1 MPGLSARFQKVLEAR
16 RDGLNARFRRLGS
29 ARRPAAFLAYLSRTV
44 DPLVDAAGDD
54 EADAVALA
62 LFDLGL
68 AGMGTGLVGEDAPTA
83 FEQALVALLPGFRP
97 HFPREV
103 GPLVRAL
110 GNAWARLAREVGP
123 ERAGWWMS
131 TLAAAAPQCPTRPVL
146 FDVGLA
152 LSWRAGLAEARATAL
167 QRTLALDPPF
177 RSWIFGAPAIDPSPA
192 RRFAPPGS
200 TAPLGPVAIVGRVGG
215 FVGFGGPF
223 AVPPRVFASGDRL
236 FATDGHAVGEVHAD
250 VYGARLCPA
259 GDGVELLNSAI
270 QRLNSVP
277 RGSAGLCDAS
287 GLVSWDG
294 QAGVFPDLAG
304 ASSAAA
310 AAAMLAVTVEDSHWV
325 AVLGRPAEDAP

>member
-1 MPGLSARFQKVLEAR
+1 MPGLSARFRKVLEAR

-29 ARRPAAFLAYLSRTV
+29 ARKPSAFLAYLSRTV

-54 EADAVALA
+54 AADAVALA

-68 AGMGTGLVGEDAPTA
+68 AGMGTGLVGEDAPSA
-83 FEQALVALLPGFRP
+83 FERSLLELLPGFRP

-103 GPLVRAL
+103 GMLVRAL

-131 TLAAAAPQCPTRPVL
+131 TLAAAAPQCPTRQVL
-146 FDVGLA
+146 FDVGLV
-152 LSWRAGLAEARATAL
+152 LSWRAGLAEARAAAL

-177 RSWIFGAPAIDPSPA
+177 RAWLFGAAAIDPSPA

-223 AVPPRVFASGDRL
+223 AAPPRVFAAGDRL
-236 FATDGHAVGEVHAD
+236 LATDGHAVAEVHAD

-259 GDGVELLNSAI
+259 GDGVESSNRAI
-270 QRLNSVP
+270 RQFNSVP
-277 RGSAGLCDAS
+277 SGLAGLCDAS
-287 GLVSWDG
+287 GLVSWEG
-294 QAGVFPDLAG
+294 QAAGFSELSG

-310 AAAMLAVTVEDSHWV
+310 AAAMLAVTLEDSHWV
-325 AVLGRPAEDAP
+325 AVLGRPAKDAP